1 MGMHLEVNQ
10 DVAGGFERYLDQSN
24 PKTGEEIAAAE
35 KTPDTAQ
42 PDGDEV
48 ETPEEEEARL
58 AAAAGEEEEPVV
70 EEPGE
75 ETETAATVADDDTIE
90 TWSDLAEVLEIE
102 PNELLEHIQI
112 QGRGEGNISLSHIVE
127 QWRNAPEANAESVAR
142 ADAERTTQREEHK
155 QVVDDLKRVTLGMI
169 QRHDSQARPQEFW
182 DKLRREDPAEYIRQT
197 EQRTAEKHDIDT
209 AFAQLQSEEERSS
222 KEEDAAQQAYA
233 DEQADLVFKLR
244 PDWQEPLQGKAAHED
259 ISGYLQRNGFSQDQQ
274 EGLVDAR
281 SIVTVWKAAQYDKG
295 QKAKPGLKKRLRKLP
310 KKHIRASARNE
321 TTRNTARDKK
331 RDSALDNFRK
341 TGRIEDGAAFFEEH
355 LD

>member
-10 DVAGGFERYLDQSN
+10 DVAGGFERYLDQSH
-24 PKTGEEIAAAE
+24 PDTGEEKQVAE
-35 KTPDTAQ
+35 KTPDTTQ
-42 PDGDEV
+42 QDDDEV
-48 ETPEEEEARL
+48 EPQEEEETRQ
-58 AAAAGEEEEPVV
+58 AADDEEEVVV

-75 ETETAATVADDDTIE
+75 ETETVAAEGDTIE
-90 TWSDLAEVLEIE
+90 TWTDLADVLEIE
-102 PNELLEHIQI
+102 PDELLEHIQI

-209 AFAQLQSEEERSS
+209 AFSQLQAEEERSS
-222 KEEDAAQQAYA
+222 KEDDAAQQAYA